1 MTIVHLSSYYFI
13 WNSSG
18 STPSSVY
25 CLFVFLSFCLSVLVH
40 LSSSEVVLVLL
51 ETFSAFLGVGGS

>member
-1 MTIVHLSSYYFI
+1 MVHLSSDYFI

-18 STPSSVY
+18 RKPIPVY
-25 CLFVFLSFCLSVLVH
+25 CLFAFLSFCLSVFVH

-51 ETFSAFLGVGGS
+51 ETFSAFLGVGEQ

>member
-1 MTIVHLSSYYFI
+1 MTLVHLSSYYFI

-18 STPSSVY
+18 SIPSPVY
-25 CLFVFLSFCLSVLVH
+25 CLFAFLSFCLSVH

-51 ETFSAFLGVGGS
+51 ETFSAFLGVGEL

>member
-1 MTIVHLSSYYFI
+1 MTLVHLSSYYFI

-51 ETFSAFLGVGGS
+51 ETFSAFMGVGEL